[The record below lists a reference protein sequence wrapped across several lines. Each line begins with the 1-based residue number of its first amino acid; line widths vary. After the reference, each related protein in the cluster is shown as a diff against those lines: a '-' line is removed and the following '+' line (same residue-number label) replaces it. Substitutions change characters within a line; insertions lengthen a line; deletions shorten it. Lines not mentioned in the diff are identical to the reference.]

1 LEKKTVYAEIKS
13 HTQRFQRLIKVYF
26 KLGSEEKT
34 YRAKIGIELSTSKNE
49 VPEKK
54 KKKELRKWFQ

>member
-1 LEKKTVYAEIKS
+1 LEKKTVYAETKS

-54 KKKELRKWFQ
+54 RRKN